1 MSEFNLIDEPW
12 ISVVTDYKGNTKL
25 VGLKEFFK
33 NAHTYIDLAG
43 EMPTQDFAVMRFLLA
58 ILHTVFSRYDSSGN
72 PYEMV
77 KLNDKMQQIEK
88 IYDEDEEDYEDLLMD
103 TWKNLWQV
111 GEFPEIVEKYL
122 ETWHDRFY
130 LFDGKY
136 PFYQVTKDEINVSKI
151 SKANPSMTS
160 GRNINRLISESGN
173 KVAIFSPKYDKDNN
187 KDILDYDELARWL
200 ITFQSYTSLSDKV
213 IFGKGKYR
221 ASKGWL
227 FDLGGVYLSSDNLY
241 KTLLLNLL
249 LVNSVDTQY
258 NTNIQKPCWEY
269 SPLEIIDKYFKSPII
284 DNISELYTNWSR
296 AIYINDHNPNNPF
309 AMGIVKLPDIS
320 HEDNFLEPMTVWRYN
335 NSGPNKEKFTPKK
348 HQLQKSLWRSFGLI
362 TKTEDAN
369 EGNLN
374 TGKRKPGII
383 EWLNHIE
390 DYIGDELININAVSM
405 EDDGNATSWLPTN
418 EVVDSLSIEADIIN
432 DLKDYGW
439 VVRINQTIDKTKE
452 VVDKIFRSFVIDIKK
467 IRNIESS
474 DYVSNYI
481 ESMYFELDKAF
492 RDWLVS
498 IDYEDNKDEKI
509 EMWEIELKK
518 LVINEAYKIVENA
531 GLRDF
536 MGIIENDS
544 IKNIAT
550 AFNGFM
556 VRINKNLKGDID
568 GKFQIKALQ

>member
-12 ISVVTDYKGNTKL
+12 ISVVTDYKGSTKL
-25 VGLKEFFK
+25 VGLKEFFQ

-43 EMPTQDFAVMRFLLA
+43 DMPSQDFAVMRFLLA
-58 ILHTVFSRYDSSGN
+58 ILHTVFSRYDASGN

-77 KLNDKMQQIEK
+77 KLNEKMQQIEK

-103 TWKNLWQV
+103 TWKNLWQA
-111 GEFPEIVEKYL
+111 GKFPEIIEKYL

-130 LFDGKY
+130 LYDDKY

-187 KDILDYDELARWL
+187 KDILDYDELTRWL

-213 IFGKGKYR
+213 IFGNEKYR

-241 KTLLLNLL
+241 KTLLLNSL
-249 LVNSVDTQY
+249 LVNSIDSQY

-269 SPLEIIDKYFKSPII
+269 SSLEIIDKYFKSPII
-284 DNISELYTNWSR
+284 DNIAELYTNWSR

-320 HEDNFLEPMTVWRYN
+320 HEDNFLEPMTMYRYN
-335 NSGPNKEKFTPKK
+335 NSGPYKEKFTPRK

-374 TGKRKPGII
+374 IGKRKPGII

-390 DYIGDELININAVSM
+390 EYIADELININAISM